1 MLRVAVF
8 WPNGLTQMR
17 PGLSGRSLLLLL
29 ACLCGHAGAH
39 SDAYVE
45 DPAFHAPHGGQM
57 RTAGPYHLGLIAG
70 KGEIIVYV
78 TDHRGAAV
86 TSTGGKGKAVVHTD
100 GRGTTVALEPGDGN
114 VLSGKGRFKLKRSSV
129 VYVTVDLRR
138 TKPQKAVFRPL
149 EAMPAGS
156 PAEAGER

>member
-1 MLRVAVF
+1 M
-8 WPNGLTQMR
+8 TQMR
-17 PGLSGRSLLLLL
+17 PGRPGCSLLFLLV
-29 ACLCGHAGAH
+29 CLCGHARAQ
-39 SDAYVE
+39 SDAYFD

-57 RTAGPYHLGLIAG
+57 RMAGPYHLELIAG

-86 TSTGGKGKAVVHTD
+86 ASAGGKAKAVVHTD
-100 GRGTTVALEPGDGN
+100 GRGTTVALQPGDGN

-138 TKPQKAVFRPL
+138 AKPQKAIFRPL
-149 EAMPAGS
+149 RAMPAGS
-156 PAEAGER
+156 PAEDGHR